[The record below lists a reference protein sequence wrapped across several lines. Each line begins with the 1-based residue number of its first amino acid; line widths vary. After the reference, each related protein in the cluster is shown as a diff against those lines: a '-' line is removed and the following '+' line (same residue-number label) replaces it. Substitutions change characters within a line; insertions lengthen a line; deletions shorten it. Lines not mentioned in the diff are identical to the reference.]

1 VEPSAPQPSSFRRL
15 VRYGQGQS
23 GAQAGATGNAPD
35 TQRWRDTRQTDSRQS
50 DDNWRDRQDRN
61 RGAWNDRDDHPHSDR
76 IDRSER
82 YYFDELARM
91 EGEGGIVARGPSSE
105 DDRDRDERRPQRAT
119 QVGRRLASWW
129 HREALTVR
137 EVMTTNPRTVAPE
150 ASLRDVVDIMRKE
163 DVGAVP
169 VVKADG
175 RLWGIVTDRD
185 IVIRGLADGPSIAER
200 VAADVATTDLEVASE
215 NDYVADVISLMG
227 REKVRRV
234 PVVDDADHLVGIV
247 SLADVANRADHHE
260 DLQDA
265 LKRISGR
272 RSFWNR
278 IWR

>member
-1 VEPSAPQPSSFRRL
+1 
-15 VRYGQGQS
+15 
-23 GAQAGATGNAPD
+23 
-35 TQRWRDTRQTDSRQS
+35 
-50 DDNWRDRQDRN
+50 
-61 RGAWNDRDDHPHSDR
+61 
-76 IDRSER
+76 
-82 YYFDELARM
+82 M
-91 EGEGGIVARGPSSE
+91 EGEGGIVARGPAVA
-105 DDRDRDERRPQRAT
+105 DDRDDRRPQRLA
-119 QVGRRLASWW
+119 QAGRKLASWW
-129 HREALTVR
+129 HHEALTVR
-137 EVMTTNPRTVAPE
+137 EVMTTNPRTVTPE
-150 ASLRDVVDIMRKE
+150 ASLRDVVDIMRNE

-169 VVKADG
+169 VVKSDG

-185 IVIRGLADGPSIAER
+185 IVIRGLADGPSIADR

-215 NDYVADVISLMG
+215 SDYVADVIGLMG

-234 PVVDDADHLVGIV
+234 PVVDDGDRLVGIV